1 MSSEWPEVRKGKSQI
16 LMEAWRFSVGNSR
29 KKWLLAFQGGEF
41 RNAVVFQ
48 LPIPEKSRVKSRA
61 AGQGSY
67 LSLVIIN
74 SPGKLR
80 DRGSCLLDT
89 ESKGREPPQTVG
101 FTPLSFTSFPWGSS
115 ATCNKRPQE
124 ARQ

>member
-16 LMEAWRFSVGNSR
+16 LTEAWRFPVGISR
-29 KKWLLAFQGGEF
+29 KKWLLALQGGEF
-41 RNAVVFQ
+41 RNAGVFQ

-89 ESKGREPPQTVG
+89 ESKGREPPRTGRLHTAV
-101 FTPLSFTSFPWGSS
+101 FHKLPLGVFSYL
-115 ATCNKRPQE
+115 
-124 ARQ
+124 